1 MRACVRA
8 NERTNEN
15 VVRSPGGR
23 LLSTTAPIYRQGGWN
38 DDDDYDDDNGPWF
51 SFDMTAIWGKR
62 GTWSGAAGNE
72 SVARFPGMEM
82 E

>member
-23 LLSTTAPIYRQGGWN
+23 LLSTTAPIYRQG
-38 DDDDYDDDNGPWF
+38 
-51 SFDMTAIWGKR
+51 A
-62 GTWSGAAGNE
+62 GTTTTTTMIMAHGLALI
-72 SVARFPGMEM
+72 
-82 E
+82 